1 MKLIDDLKYHA
12 AGLDAAADATE
23 LPALQA
29 RLMMCAKIMRQA
41 AKVLEY
47 PADKD
52 CEYIPAFLRK
62 QAN

>member
-1 MKLIDDLKYHA
+1 MKLVEDLKSHA

-29 RLMMCAKIMRQA
+29 RLMLCAKIMRQA

-47 PADKD
+47 PPDT
-52 CEYIPAFLRK
+52 EYVPAFLRK

>member
-1 MKLIDDLKYHA
+1 MKLVEDLKTHA

-29 RLMMCAKIMRQA
+29 RLMLCAKIMRQA

-47 PADKD
+47 PPDT
-52 CEYIPAFLRK
+52 EYVPAFLRK